1 MIKKMLIMSAIFI
14 FSVSGLFSQSINLE
28 QVRTLALL
36 NSQSLERSNL
46 SVMNSLLN
54 ERNHFFSMI
63 PRLSASYRASIDFLG
78 DDWNIVNPLDN
89 YSLSASLTISQTIF
103 DGGRNFIQ
111 RDILALNTES
121 ARLSALAEYFNVL
134 DSADNAYYAV
144 LEAMAALES
153 EESSMQTSIF
163 SLSMAEIRLESG
175 MINRGDYLRAQAD
188 VESRQNSLNQ
198 ARRNLN
204 LAITRFLSI
213 TGLPEFFPLEAIDL
227 SQYEDLISYLGSIS
241 DSEAGLLYENLW
253 TIIQTSN
260 PSLIRAAIGIQTAE
274 MNHSTIL
281 REYLPS
287 ITASITTPSLSY
299 APNDPRGFRTT
310 TSGSVSITGT
320 IPIDFWVLDNRL
332 ERSQIGLN
340 QTNMDYASAITSMQ
354 IDLYSVLFTLFNNAG
369 SVLSSR
375 RSLEYTQQHFEFIME
390 RYRLG
395 QSSISDLQEAS
406 TMLINSQNSHTR
418 ALYGF
423 LQSLSRIR
431 SMGAIEDEEILIN
444 ILMGEQF

>member
-1 MIKKMLIMSAIFI
+1 MKKIIFALAIAVFTASTI
-14 FSVSGLFSQSINLE
+14 FSQTLNLE

-46 SVMNSLLN
+46 SVMNSLLV
-54 ERNHFFSMI
+54 ERNHFFTMI
-63 PRLSASYRASIDFLG
+63 PRLSAGYRASADFLG
-78 DDWNIVNPLDN
+78 DDWRFVNPLEN

-103 DGGRNFIQ
+103 DGGRIFIQ

-144 LEAMAALES
+144 LEAIATLES
-153 EESSMQTSIF
+153 EESSFQTAIF

-175 MINRGDYLRAQAD
+175 MINRGDFLRAQAD
-188 VESRQNSLNQ
+188 LESRQNSLNQ

-213 TGLPEFFPLEAIDL
+213 TGLPEFIPLEPIDL
-227 SQYEDLISYLGSIS
+227 SQYEDLIVRLGSII
-241 DSEAGLLYENLW
+241 DSEAELLYENLW
-253 TIIQTSN
+253 SIIQASN
-260 PSLIRAAIGIQTAE
+260 PSLSRSAIGIQTAE
-274 MNHSTIL
+274 MNHSSIL

-287 ITASITTPSLSY
+287 ISASLTTPSLSY
-299 APNDPRGFRTT
+299 APSPQGFSI
-310 TSGSVSITGT
+310 TSGGSISITGT
-320 IPIDFWVLDNRL
+320 IPLDFWVLNNRL

-340 QTNMDYASAITSMQ
+340 QSSMDYTTAINTMQ
-354 IDLYSVLFTLFNNAG
+354 IDLFSILFTTFSNAG

-375 RSLEYTQQHFEFIME
+375 RSLEYTEQHFEFVME

-431 SMGAIEDEEILIN
+431 SMTAMEEEEMLIN
-444 ILMGEQF
+444 ILMGRN